1 MKQERGASGKGAIFQ
16 VSETKWVAKV
26 CLGVD
31 ANGEHSTG
39 IIFVIYQKN
48 IDKFLNLVYNIFREH
63 ERNIFRFGE
72 IYVCFWGGMEV
83 WNISASARQQKN
95 GS

>member
-1 MKQERGASGKGAIFQ
+1 MRQANVSGKGAIFQ
-16 VSETKWVAKV
+16 VSDTKWIAKI

-48 IDKFLNLVYNIFREH
+48 IDKFLNLVYNIFRER
-63 ERNIFRFGE
+63 ERNMFRFGE
-72 IYVCFWGGMEV
+72 IYVCFLGGMEV

>member
-1 MKQERGASGKGAIFQ
+1 MRQANVSGKGAIFQ
-16 VSETKWVAKV
+16 VSDTKWVAKI

-48 IDKFLNLVYNIFREH
+48 IDKFLNLVYNIFREC
-63 ERNIFRFGE
+63 ERNMFRFGE
-72 IYVCFWGGMEV
+72 ICVCFWGGMEV